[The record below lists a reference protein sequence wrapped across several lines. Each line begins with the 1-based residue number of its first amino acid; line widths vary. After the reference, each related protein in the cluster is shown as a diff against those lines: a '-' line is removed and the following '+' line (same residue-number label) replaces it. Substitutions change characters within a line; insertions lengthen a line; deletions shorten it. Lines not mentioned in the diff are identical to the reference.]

1 LEPQVRSWTSTTIMT
16 RRNKSPNPSSS
27 TPALELDP
35 TLVATA
41 PEAFALVRPEI
52 EAVPAHALIRINL
65 DLPRAA
71 RCGLVAA
78 ERIEPLLPE
87 LARLHRY
94 DIRAVR
100 MLGTYALAML
110 HTHDLAAEGDAE
122 LPPLPVLVTEA
133 APLREGLLRT
143 AELLAHFGLVSPERA
158 AAIRRGHGHADLAE
172 DLLALGRL
180 LVELWPRVHDKV
192 VATRAQV
199 DRAITLSALL
209 HKALARHEAEQNPLT
224 RHTSRRYLRTQAF
237 TVFYRAY
244 EETRRGVTYLRW
256 YDGDARAIV
265 PSLYPR
271 KPRRLG
277 GEEHAAIEEELVPP
291 LAPSQEDGDAEE
303 LATDASDV
311 VTDA

>member
-1 LEPQVRSWTSTTIMT
+1 MAKS
-16 RRNKSPNPSSS
+16 NKSPKSPAS

-35 TLVATA
+35 TLIATA
-41 PEAFALVRPEI
+41 PQAFALVRPEI
-52 EAVPAHALIRINL
+52 EAVPAHMLVRINV

-78 ERIEPLLPE
+78 ERIEPLLPDLAE
-87 LARLHRY
+87 LRRY
-94 DIRAVR
+94 DIRPVR

-110 HTHDLAAEGDAE
+110 HAHDLAAEGDAE
-122 LPPLPVLVTEA
+122 LPPLPVLVAEA
-133 APLREGLLRT
+133 TRVRASLLRT
-143 AELLAHFGLVSPERA
+143 AELLGHYGLVSPERV
-158 AAIRRGHGHADLAE
+158 AAIRRGHGYADLAD

-180 LVELWPRVHDKV
+180 FVELWSLVHDKII
-192 VATRAQV
+192 ATREEV

-209 HKALARHEAEQNPLT
+209 QKALAVHEAEQNPLT

-237 TVFYRAY
+237 TLFYRAY
-244 EETRRGVTYLRW
+244 EQARRGVTYLRW

-271 KPRRLG
+271 KARRLG
-277 GEEHAAIEEELVPP
+277 VEQRDARDEGAAEL
-291 LAPSQEDGDAEE
+291 LAPSPEDEGEAQGD
-303 LATDASDV
+303 L